1 LSETIEK
8 LSLLPKLINLE
19 ITLTELEEVTA
30 LLNACKELRQLNGNP
45 VDREGINAEEKEYQP
60 EHEEV

>member
-1 LSETIEK
+1 
-8 LSLLPKLINLE
+8 LINLE

-45 VDREGINAEEKEYQP
+45 VDREGINAEDEDYHQE
-60 EHEEV
+60 EHEQVQEESYEQHED